1 MELQGLYAQSYPSEL
16 IERFRTRFAGGHGSY
31 PIVGSP
37 DEVAAEYARIADL
50 GVAGATIA
58 AVDYLDAVAVFR
70 DEVLPRL
77 ERLGLR
83 APAAS

>member
-1 MELQGLYAQSYPSEL
+1 MELQGLYAQSFPAEL

-31 PIVGSP
+31 PVIGTP
-37 DEVAAEYARIADL
+37 DEVAAEFARIAEL
-50 GVAGATIA
+50 GVSGATIA
-58 AVDYLDAVAVFR
+58 AVDYLDAIPMFR

-83 APAAS
+83 TSLNS